1 MYQDYFRFNQ
11 APFSIAPDPA
21 FLYLSERHRE
31 ALAHLMYGLEG
42 DGGFVLVIGEVG
54 TGKTTLVRSLM
65 DQVPEAVDV
74 AFVLNPRVTVPEL
87 LETLCDELGVEYV
100 SDEPLTIKFY
110 IDRLNAHL
118 LKNHALGRSTVV
130 IIDEAQN
137 LSTDVL
143 EQVRL
148 LTNLETNERK
158 LLRVILLGQ
167 TELSELLDRREM
179 RQLAQRIT
187 ARYHLSALDRD
198 ETRAYIAHR
207 LTRAGGSPHLFTR
220 PASRETYRL
229 SRGIPRLINVIADR
243 ALLGS
248 YVEAKQRVSA
258 AIVRKAAREV
268 FDKPANSRRWLAT
281 AGLLLLGVGAA
292 WALLDQ
298 APGLIS
304 TQTSAPTDAGT
315 PSPVEPHQASI
326 VDTLP
331 AAAPRTIAEPDK
343 QLPTAA
349 PTPSGPTTTPTATP
363 TATERASQSAPEPAT
378 LVEAQKRVSRP
389 PGISTHQTQ
398 LDAYAQVFER
408 WQVPGI
414 VRGIP
419 CNHAPNVGLQCLKR
433 NGTWDDLLRLDRPV
447 VLELWNDSATPYYG
461 ALLEASSE
469 NASLSIAGTEY
480 SVDRQALDGS
490 WFGTYIV
497 LWQMPPDYNGN
508 LHQGSQGVAVSWLR
522 AQLADFLDL
531 EFDVTTADTFDR
543 SLYSAVIRFQ
553 RQRGLRPDGIV
564 GPATWIEINSAG
576 ARPVPRLQGL
586 G

>member
-31 ALAHLMYGLEG
+31 ALAHLMYGLDGE
-42 DGGFVLVIGEVG
+42 GGFVLVIGEVG

-74 AFVLNPRVTVPEL
+74 AFILNPRVSVPEL
-87 LETLCDELGVEYV
+87 LETLCDELGVHYV
-100 SDEPLTIKFY
+100 SDESLTVKSY

-130 IIDEAQN
+130 IIDEAQS

-143 EQVRL
+143 EQIRL

-158 LLRVILLGQ
+158 LLRIILLGQ
-167 TELSELLDRREM
+167 TELSEVLDRREM

-220 PASRETYRL
+220 PASREIYRL
-229 SRGIPRLINVIADR
+229 SGGIPRLINVIADR

-268 FDKPANSRRWLAT
+268 FDKRATSQRWIVS
-281 AGLLLLGVGAA
+281 AGLLLLAVGAA

-298 APGLIS
+298 QPQPSIADAQPPALASMQVATESGHARVAAEPPEEAPAEPFAADDQD
-304 TQTSAPTDAGT
+304 TTPSAPTHTA
-315 PSPVEPHQASI
+315 
-326 VDTLP
+326 
-331 AAAPRTIAEPDK
+331 AEPV
-343 QLPTAA
+343 LLTPPE
-349 PTPSGPTTTPTATP
+349 PTPGKELPKSLTRPA
-363 TATERASQSAPEPAT
+363 ER
-378 LVEAQKRVSRP
+378 
-389 PGISTHQTQ
+389 STHQTQ
-398 LDAYAQVFER
+398 LDAYAQVFAR
-408 WQVPGI
+408 WQVPGT
-414 VRGIP
+414 VNGIP
-419 CNHAPNVGLQCLKR
+419 CNHAPTVGLQCLKQT
-433 NGTWDDLLRLDRPV
+433 GTWDELLRLDRPV
-447 VLELWNDSATPYYG
+447 VLELWNDGATPYYG
-461 ALLEASSE
+461 AMLEASSDI
-469 NASLSIAGTEY
+469 ALLSIAGTEH
-480 SVDRQALDGS
+480 SVGRQALDGS

-508 LHQGSQGVAVSWLR
+508 LREGSQGAAVTWLR
-522 AQLADFLDL
+522 SQLSDFTGSQLNP
-531 EFDVTTADTFDR
+531 TMRDTFDSTLR
-543 SLYSAVIRFQ
+543 DAVIRFQ

-564 GPATWIEINSAG
+564 GPATWIELNSVG
-576 ARPVPRLQGL
+576 TQRVPRLQRL

>member
-1 MYQDYFRFNQ
+1 MYLDYFRFNQ

-21 FLYLSERHRE
+21 FLYLSGGHRE

-87 LETLCDELGVEYV
+87 LETLCDELGVEYAG
-100 SDEPLTIKFY
+100 DEPLTIKFY

-158 LLRVILLGQ
+158 LLRIILLGQ

-187 ARYHLSALDRD
+187 ARYHLGALDRD

-229 SRGIPRLINVIADR
+229 SQGIPRLINVIADR

-268 FDKPANSRRWLAT
+268 FDKPARSWRWLAT
-281 AGLLLLGVGAA
+281 TGLLLLGVGAA

-298 APGLIS
+298 APGFITTQSS
-304 TQTSAPTDAGT
+304 THTDAGT
-315 PSPVEPHQASI
+315 PSPAEPQQASI
-326 VDTLP
+326 ADAPV
-331 AAAPRTIAEPDK
+331 AAATATRVPAESGEQLSAAARTPPT
-343 QLPTAA
+343 PTAA
-349 PTPSGPTTTPTATP
+349 
-363 TATERASQSAPEPAT
+363 
-378 LVEAQKRVSRP
+378 VRVSQTVLEPELESARSVETQQRVARP
-389 PGISTHQTQ
+389 PGLSTYQTQ
-398 LDAYAQVFER
+398 LDAYAEVFAR
-408 WQVPGI
+408 WRVPG
-414 VRGIP
+414 VVTGIP
-419 CNHAPNVGLQCLKR
+419 CNHAPNVGLQCLKQT
-433 NGTWDDLLRLDRPV
+433 GTWDDLLRLDRPV
-447 VLELWNDSATPYYG
+447 VLELWNESTAPYYG
-461 ALLEASSE
+461 ALLEASSD
-469 NASLSIAGTEY
+469 NASLSIAGAEH

-522 AQLADFLDL
+522 SQLTDFLGL
-531 EFDVTTADTFDR
+531 EFDATTPDTFDSTLR
-543 SLYSAVIRFQ
+543 GAVIRFQ

-564 GPATWIEINSAG
+564 GPATWIELNSVG
-576 ARPVPRLQGL
+576 SRPVPRLQGL

>member
-1 MYQDYFRFNQ
+1 
-11 APFSIAPDPA
+11 
-21 FLYLSERHRE
+21 
-31 ALAHLMYGLEG
+31 MYGLEG

-65 DQVPEAVDV
+65 DQIPESVDV

-87 LETLCDELGVEYV
+87 LETLCDELGVAYV
-100 SDEPLTIKFY
+100 RDEPLTIKFY

-158 LLRVILLGQ
+158 LLRIILLGQ

-268 FDKPANSRRWLAT
+268 FDKPATSRRWLAT

-298 APGLIS
+298 APGFIATQGS
-304 TQTSAPTDAGT
+304 TATDTRTPDPVAPQQTSL
-315 PSPVEPHQASI
+315 VEM
-326 VDTLP
+326 VP
-331 AAAPRTIAEPDK
+331 AAV
-343 QLPTAA
+343 
-349 PTPSGPTTTPTATP
+349 TATP
-363 TATERASQSAPEPAT
+363 AIVVPDEQPSAAARTPPTASATGRASQSALEPAT
-378 LVEAQKRVSRP
+378 LVETQVRVARP

-398 LDAYAQVFER
+398 LDAYAQVFAR
-408 WQVPGI
+408 WQVPGT
-414 VRGIP
+414 VTGIP
-419 CNHAPNVGLQCLKR
+419 CNYAPNVGLQCLKQH
-433 NGTWDDLLRLDRPV
+433 GTWDDLLRLDRPV

-469 NASLSIAGTEY
+469 NASLSIAGTQH
-480 SVDRQALDGS
+480 SVDRRALDGS

-508 LHQGSQGVAVSWLR
+508 LRQGSQGVAVSWLR
-522 AQLADFLDL
+522 SQLTDYLDL
-531 EFDVTTADTFDR
+531 QLDATTPATFDSPLR
-543 SLYSAVIRFQ
+543 GAVIRFQ

-564 GPATWIEINSAG
+564 GPATWIEINSVG
-576 ARPVPRLQGL
+576 ARRVPRLQGF

>member
-1 MYQDYFRFNQ
+1 MYLDYFRFNQ

-31 ALAHLMYGLEG
+31 ALAHLMYGLDG

-74 AFVLNPRVTVPEL
+74 AFVLNPRVSVPEL
-87 LETLCDELGVEYV
+87 LETLCDELGVDYV

-130 IIDEAQN
+130 IIDEAQS

-143 EQVRL
+143 EQIRL

-158 LLRVILLGQ
+158 LLRIILLGQ
-167 TELSELLDRREM
+167 TELSEVLDRREM

-187 ARYHLSALDRD
+187 ARYHLSALDRE

-220 PASRETYRL
+220 PASREIYRL
-229 SRGIPRLINVIADR
+229 SGGIPRLINVIADR

-268 FDKPANSRRWLAT
+268 FDKRATSQRWIVS
-281 AGLLLLGVGAA
+281 AGLLLLAVGAA

-298 APGLIS
+298 QEPQSIADAASTLVATESGHTQAAVQPPEVAPAEPFAAD
-304 TQTSAPTDAGT
+304 QQEAAPSAPT
-315 PSPVEPHQASI
+315 Q
-326 VDTLP
+326 
-331 AAAPRTIAEPDK
+331 AAAETVLLTSREP
-343 QLPTAA
+343 
-349 PTPSGPTTTPTATP
+349 
-363 TATERASQSAPEPAT
+363 APEPVSAP
-378 LVEAQKRVSRP
+378 VPDNEAPKSLTRP
-389 PGISTHQTQ
+389 PDSSTHQTQ
-398 LDAYAQVFER
+398 LDAYAQVFAR

-414 VRGIP
+414 VSGIP
-419 CNHAPNVGLQCLKR
+419 CNHAPRVGLQCLKQT
-433 NGTWDDLLRLDRPV
+433 GTWDDLLRLNRPV

-461 ALLEASSE
+461 AMLEAS
-469 NASLSIAGTEY
+469 NDVALLSIAGTEH
-480 SVDRQALDGS
+480 SVGRQALDGS

-508 LHQGSQGVAVSWLR
+508 LSEGSVGVAVAWLR
-522 AQLADFLDL
+522 SQLGDFMGSQLNPPS
-531 EFDVTTADTFDR
+531 DTFDSTLR
-543 SLYSAVIRFQ
+543 DAVIRFQ
-553 RQRGLRPDGIV
+553 RRQGLRPDGIV
-564 GPATWIEINSAG
+564 GPATWIEINSVG
-576 ARPVPRLQGL
+576 TQHVPRLQGL

>member
-65 DQVPEAVDV
+65 DQVPETVDV

-100 SDEPLTIKFY
+100 SDEPLTIKSY

-118 LKNHALGRSTVV
+118 LKNHGLGRSTVV

-158 LLRVILLGQ
+158 LLRIILLGQ

-229 SRGIPRLINVIADR
+229 SRGILRLFNVIADR

-268 FDKPANSRRWLAT
+268 FDKPARSRRWLA
-281 AGLLLLGVGAA
+281 APGLLLLGVGAA

-298 APGLIS
+298 APDFIA
-304 TQTSAPTDAGT
+304 TQTSVSTDAGA
-315 PSPVEPHQASI
+315 PSPVEPQQTSI
-326 VDTLP
+326 VETPP
-331 AAAPRTIAEPDK
+331 ATVTAALVTAEPE
-343 QLPTAA
+343 QHL
-349 PTPSGPTTTPTATP
+349 
-363 TATERASQSAPEPAT
+363 
-378 LVEAQKRVSRP
+378 
-389 PGISTHQTQ
+389 
-398 LDAYAQVFER
+398 
-408 WQVPGI
+408 
-414 VRGIP
+414 
-419 CNHAPNVGLQCLKR
+419 
-433 NGTWDDLLRLDRPV
+433 
-447 VLELWNDSATPYYG
+447 SATAPIPPRRHRR
-461 ALLEASSE
+461 AVWACRSCPS
-469 NASLSIAGTEY
+469 NARVYPGP
-480 SVDRQALDGS
+480 DR
-490 WFGTYIV
+490 
-497 LWQMPPDYNGN
+497 
-508 LHQGSQGVAVSWLR
+508 
-522 AQLADFLDL
+522 
-531 EFDVTTADTFDR
+531 
-543 SLYSAVIRFQ
+543 
-553 RQRGLRPDGIV
+553 
-564 GPATWIEINSAG
+564 
-576 ARPVPRLQGL
+576 
-586 G
+586 